1 MSVGKQCFYGQTYLS
16 EGNREKQVTIEYYIT
31 FVKNGI
37 VWPCF
42 ENFLICNFTYQR
54 YLGNQNQERS
64 YRIITGSAEL
74 IPHEVTATEK
84 RGKNDQEKKKSCIVM
99 VQGPK
104 LESQLIYTSNTFQA
118 KTLSLSSKWSLNH
131 HLHQN
136 PKEKGH

>member
-104 LESQLIYTSNTFQA
+104 LESNWSIRQILFKLKHY
-118 KTLSLSSKWSLNH
+118 LSP
-131 HLHQN
+131 QN
-136 PKEKGH
+136 EA